1 MNLNFFNVLIFSGIV
16 QGITFGYPIL
26 TASIYK
32 NVANKFL
39 ALAVIALSLGNL
51 NFWFLDT
58 GLLKKYPVIDWFLVK
73 WHLVFPVFFYFYIIR
88 SLGLKNNKLILFFI
102 PSFISL
108 VTRCVSKTYYYIYE
122 QYLFDTSI
130 FYLLEEYIALFFTL
144 FLGIKAYSH
153 FKKLKKDTQAM
164 NIEWFRDLFKVS
176 LGLYMLWFFSF
187 TLMVFA
193 GTDATYLFYPL
204 LLLITL
210 LFFWIDYKG
219 LHLLNIVS
227 EKEIS
232 IRTDIT
238 KEKIFNTTPKNKTVS
253 ENNPTYTK
261 LKSLVETKEVYKD
274 SNISLDSIALLLEVS
289 PNYLSQVVN
298 KVTGQNFSSY
308 INTYRVEEIKKT
320 LVNPEFD
327 KYSILSIGLEV
338 GFNSKSAFY
347 TTFKKQTGMTP
358 KQYKDQ
364 YSTKIISG

>member
-1 MNLNFFNVLIFSGIV
+1 
-16 QGITFGYPIL
+16 
-26 TASIYK
+26 
-32 NVANKFL
+32 
-39 ALAVIALSLGNL
+39 
-51 NFWFLDT
+51 
-58 GLLKKYPVIDWFLVK
+58 
-73 WHLVFPVFFYFYIIR
+73 
-88 SLGLKNNKLILFFI
+88 
-102 PSFISL
+102 
-108 VTRCVSKTYYYIYE
+108 
-122 QYLFDTSI
+122 
-130 FYLLEEYIALFFTL
+130 
-144 FLGIKAYSH
+144 
-153 FKKLKKDTQAM
+153 M